1 MRKIKLILLLSIIF
15 LSSGCYN
22 YRELNELAI
31 ISAIGI
37 DKTES
42 GYKMTIQVMNT
53 KKEGQD
59 SNSSGQQPKFITYT
73 TEGET
78 IQQMLRNVVL
88 ESSRRLYITHMQLL
102 IISEDLAEDGIQD
115 ILDWF
120 ARDPESRKQFYV
132 LVSKNNKTNEILN
145 TITALETLNSKKISD
160 NIETDSR
167 FLGISEK
174 TTFEELLGNYMNDKQ
189 EIVLP
194 AIEVTGNTEVG
205 EENENI
211 ERATPEAK
219 IKLVPMAIF
228 KEDKM
233 LGYLTKQESL
243 AMNFIKNKIEATII
257 QYQCEEGKYITSEI
271 IETKTKLEPDTSGKK
286 PKVTINVNGKANIN
300 EITCNWNLGDTK
312 TIHKIEKMLEQ
323 EIKGII
329 GNSITSIN
337 KKYNTDVY
345 GFEDLFYK
353 SDPKYYKTIKDK
365 WEGGNYNDLDIE
377 IKVNITLPEK
387 GTILKVIER

>member
-59 SNSSGQQPKFITYT
+59 TNSSGQQPKFITYT
-73 TEGET
+73 TEGKT

-88 ESSRRLYITHMQLL
+88 ESPRRLYITHMQLL
-102 IISEDLAEDGIQD
+102 IISEDLAKDGIQD

-120 ARDPESRKQFYV
+120 ARDSESRKQFYV
-132 LVSKNNKTNEILN
+132 LVSKNNKTEEILN
-145 TITALETLNSKKISD
+145 TMTSLETLNSKKISD
-160 NIETDSR
+160 NMETDSK

-174 TTFEELLGNYMNDKQ
+174 ITFEELLGTYMNDKQ

-211 ERATPEAK
+211 ERSTPEAK
-219 IKLVPMAIF
+219 IKLVPMAVF

-257 QYQCEEGKYITSEI
+257 EYQCEEGKYITSEI
-271 IETKTKLEPDTSGKK
+271 IESKTKLEPETSGKK
-286 PKVTINVNGKANIN
+286 PKVSINVNGKANIN
-300 EITCNWNLGDTK
+300 EITCNWNLNDSK

-323 EIKGII
+323 EVKGII

-337 KKYNTDVY
+337 KKYNTDIY

-365 WEGGNYNDLDIE
+365 WAGGNYNDLDIE

>member
-1 MRKIKLILLLSIIF
+1 
-15 LSSGCYN
+15 
-22 YRELNELAI
+22 
-31 ISAIGI
+31 
-37 DKTES
+37 
-42 GYKMTIQVMNT
+42 
-53 KKEGQD
+53 
-59 SNSSGQQPKFITYT
+59 
-73 TEGET
+73 
-78 IQQMLRNVVL
+78 
-88 ESSRRLYITHMQLL
+88 
-102 IISEDLAEDGIQD
+102 
-115 ILDWF
+115 
-120 ARDPESRKQFYV
+120 
-132 LVSKNNKTNEILN
+132 
-145 TITALETLNSKKISD
+145 
-160 NIETDSR
+160 
-167 FLGISEK
+167 
-174 TTFEELLGNYMNDKQ
+174 MNDKQ

-194 AIEVTGNTEVG
+194 AIEVTGNTEIG

-219 IKLVPMAIF
+219 IKLVPMAVF

-243 AMNFIKNKIEATII
+243 TMNFIKNKIEATII

-300 EITCNWNLGDTK
+300 EISCNWNLGDTK

-323 EIKGII
+323 EVKDII
-329 GNSITSIN
+329 GNSIASIN